1 LVRRFSPYKA
11 HFAGYLRGEEL
22 AAAYA
27 SSDAFV
33 YASETETMG
42 NVILE
47 AMACGLPVIA
57 ANAGGVTSL
66 VQHGS
71 DGFLFTP
78 RNATEASRYVREII
92 ESVKRQEQMSEAAL
106 ASVQTR
112 TWRNSGDEVRAQYQ
126 QVISEFQLRLP
137 SQIENRQPGTMATL
151 LTKALVRLFQLLAPG
166 ITKPA
171 VNMETSRV
179 HQHVR
184 SGV

>member
-1 LVRRFSPYKA
+1 
-11 HFAGYLRGEEL
+11 L

-27 SSDAFV
+27 SADAFV

-92 ESVKRQEQMSEAAL
+92 ESVKRQEQMSEAAV
-106 ASVQTR
+106 ASVKTR
-112 TWRNSGDEVRAQYQ
+112 TWKNSGDEVRAQYQ
-126 QVISEFQLRLP
+126 QVISEFQILSP
-137 SQIENRQPGTMATL
+137 SRNENRRPGMMAPL
-151 LTKALVRLFQLLAPG
+151 LTKTLVRLFQLMAPG
-166 ITKPA
+166 KTKPA
-171 VNMETSRV
+171 INMEAARQ
-179 HQHVR
+179 HQHAG